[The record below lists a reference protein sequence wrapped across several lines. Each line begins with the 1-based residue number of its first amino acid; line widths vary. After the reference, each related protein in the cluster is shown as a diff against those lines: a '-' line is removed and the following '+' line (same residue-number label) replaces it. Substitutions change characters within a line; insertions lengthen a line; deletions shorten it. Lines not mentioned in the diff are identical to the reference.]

1 MKNDNF
7 DQVKFDLTT
16 PWWSEETFI
25 LSDIKI
31 NHNFLLLF
39 ENKKAYL
46 TNLLN
51 FSLHLFRVRSC
62 STTLA
67 TSGVTLFLTPN
78 INKTKIASMTVWAGE
93 ELIQFLVKLSDRVYL
108 FIGMGGE
115 VANPF
120 LKWANISSFLPKI
133 FGRQNFRFK

>member
-16 PWWSEETFI
+16 PWCSEETFI

-67 TSGVTLFLTPN
+67 TSGVTLFLTSN
-78 INKTKIASMTVWAGE
+78 INKTKIASTAFLSRGKINKIFGE
-93 ELIQFLVKLSDRVYL
+93 TFWSWL
-108 FIGMGGE
+108 FIRMGGE

-120 LKWANISSFLPKI
+120 LKWANISSFLPKT